1 MQWNIYAIILF
12 SKYFAAVSMLVF
24 ADSYLIER
32 FLPGTPAGTVYPEP
46 ALNALMLEFEKALKP
61 CDALPAT
68 ICHIDL
74 AKKNVIIDGD
84 NLTLIDWDCVYA
96 LPWVCAD
103 VGK

>member
-1 MQWNIYAIILF
+1 
-12 SKYFAAVSMLVF
+12 ML
-24 ADSYLIER
+24 
-32 FLPGTPAGTVYPEP
+32 G
-46 ALNALMLEFEKALKP
+46 FEKALKP

-74 AKKNVIIDGD
+74 AKKNIILDGD